1 MVFSE
6 FKTQRHTEGRGLG
19 PSAALL
25 CPAGLHFSAG
35 LQHLL
40 LPGCADQ
47 PVALRGVLS
56 PCPLRGPP
64 VLPSSAQRWP
74 RSCANLVLLPP
85 NTSAF
90 PKVASAL
97 FPQMS
102 RWGHRCSDRG
112 TQGCCRPGAPGQP
125 RAPGS
130 TLKATAQHQGVYT
143 DTLGNAGAAPV
154 GSLHL
159 AATRSRRTDGPR

>member
-6 FKTQRHTEGRGLG
+6 FKIQRHTEGHSLG

-35 LQHLL
+35 LQHLP

-47 PVALRGVLS
+47 PVSLRGVLS

-74 RSCANLVLLPP
+74 RSCAHLVMLLP
-85 NTSAF
+85 NTSEF
-90 PKVASAL
+90 PQVASAL
-97 FPQMS
+97 FPQVS
-102 RWGHRCSDRG
+102 RWGHRCR
-112 TQGCCRPGAPGQP
+112 RPGAPGQP

-130 TLKATAQHQGVYT
+130 TLKATAQHQDVYT
-143 DTLGNAGAAPV
+143 DTLGKAGAAPV
-154 GSLHL
+154 GSLHSE
-159 AATRSRRTDGPR
+159 ATRSRRTDGPR